1 MIPSGSDLPEGFFDD
16 PEQDARARGTTR
28 AQHLDA
34 EYEEFKKAM
43 QSEEVKSDLIIEKDD
58 LMRDVDRDLVEVDEL
73 ITRWTRIEQL
83 HQKRE
88 ALKQQQQA
96 TTTPDGQ
103 EASTSTATTS
113 TTTLIKKK
121 GKNKQEE
128 NSSDE
133 DEDVDLESVM
143 GLALRAKNIC

>member
-1 MIPSGSDLPEGFFDD
+1 MIIGGADLPEGFFDD
-16 PEQDARARGTTR
+16 PDQDARARGTTR

-43 QSEEVKSDLIIEKDD
+43 QTEEVKSDQIIEKDD

-73 ITRWTRIEQL
+73 ITRWTRIEKL

-88 ALKQQQQA
+88 ALKA
-96 TTTPDGQ
+96 ASSGGGGQ
-103 EASTSTATTS
+103 PGSEEMSSG
-113 TTTLIKKK
+113 KKK
-121 GKNKQEE
+121 KQKDNE
-128 NSSDE
+128 SDDDD